1 MTTEILK
8 VVPVLPA
15 QDIAAT
21 AAFYREKLGSLV
33 DYEDPTYIML
43 HREGL
48 ALHFWHCPDRNI
60 AENSSCYVY
69 VRGIEALY
77 AEYQAARVIHPNGP
91 LEDKPCGMQ
100 EFTVL
105 DLNGNAIRFLR
116 NGSHRVV

>member
-1 MTTEILK
+1 MTTEIVK

-21 AAFYREKLGSLV
+21 TQFYQEKLGFEV
-33 DYEDPTYIML
+33 DYQDATYAML
-43 HREGL
+43 HREGF

-77 AEYQAARVIHPNGP
+77 AEYQAASVIHPNGP
-91 LEDKPCGMQ
+91 LEDKPYGVR

-105 DLNGNAIRFLR
+105 DLNGNAIRFAER
-116 NGSHRVV
+116 QS